1 MSIEEQDINEWS
13 SDLTEHLE
21 FEENLQKKIEAR
33 NKPKKAKKDSTPK
46 YYIDPEVLEENLREY
61 VIMHSINPEH
71 GIGRKLGLNII
82 QIVEEYSKGA
92 QFRSYYNGWH
102 EDMKSRAHEHIC
114 RYAHGYNINYVKTLE
129 FLIRWLFR
137 KKTYVLQDW
146 MSKRGISYDKF
157 YLSLLEVRIK
167 TPNGK
172 EKTKMGRKI
181 FEHDFYKLNDPEVL
195 IELMA
200 DNAKGMT
207 FTEPVFNEATFRDE
221 IFNQWPDTL
230 LKDFEDQVKRNP
242 FNYLTKYAYNAFIA
256 VIKEEKAISDNSQ
269 SFEEKMKY
277 NQDSFDDDNHDGED
291 RYTQLNVDRLDWGG
305 NLF

>member
-1 MSIEEQDINEWS
+1 MSDIENSETS
-13 SDLTEHLE
+13 SDLNEYLD
-21 FEENLQKKIEAR
+21 FEESLKRKLEAK
-33 NKPKKAKKDSTPK
+33 NKPKKAKKEVTLK
-46 YYIDPEVLEENLREY
+46 YYIDPEVLEANLREY
-61 VIMHSINPEH
+61 VIMRSINPDHE
-71 GIGRKLGLNII
+71 IGRKLGLNII

-92 QFRSYYNGWH
+92 QFRSYYNGWN

-114 RYAHGYNINYVKTLE
+114 RYAHGYNINYVNTLE

-146 MSKRGISYDKF
+146 LNTRGISYQKF
-157 YLSLLEVRIK
+157 YNSLLEVKIK

-181 FEHDFYKLNDPEVL
+181 FEYDFRKLNNPEVL
-195 IELMA
+195 IDLMS
-200 DNAKGMT
+200 DEVKGMT
-207 FTEPVFNEATFRDE
+207 ITSPIFNEETFREE
-221 IFNQWPDTL
+221 IFGRWPETL
-230 LKDFEDQVKRNP
+230 LRDFEDQVKRNP

-277 NQDSFDDDNHDGED
+277 NQDSFDDDNNDGED
-291 RYTQLNVDRLDWGG
+291 RYTQLNVDRLDWDS
-305 NLF
+305 NLFQ